1 MAELTFTCSKSI
13 IETLEKDMKW
23 NVQTFRCFYFEHIS
37 HLFSSVSIVDFK
49 QVNVSRRDFLHAN
62 KYLLKNSNKNTGK
75 RCEIY
80 SKLTKS
86 PGQRQWGLSGVFIVN
101 FEHMLHLFLSVSI
114 VDFEQVNVCCV
125 IVSLLKYC
133 KMVWK
138 DFNPVFLTVGESR
151 DQRV

>member
-1 MAELTFTCSKSI
+1 MLAGETFYMQTNTCSKTAI
-13 IETLEKDMKW
+13 RTLEKG
-23 NVQTFRCFYFEHIS
+23 V
-37 HLFSSVSIVDFK
+37 
-49 QVNVSRRDFLHAN
+49 
-62 KYLLKNSNKNTGK
+62 KY
-75 RCEIY
+75 IY

-114 VDFEQVNVCCV
+114 VDFEQVNVCYV